1 MQWSDVTAL
10 RPGRCF
16 VNLPACGLS
25 SSAAWRR
32 GARGRGRRTVGVAL
46 AIGALVVGGI
56 GLVRPMAIRF
66 IFTGWMIAAFPIG
79 WTISRVVLA
88 ATFYALF
95 TPVAFI
101 FRLMGR
107 DALRLHRGDPQ
118 SHWLAQSR
126 PGTPDVFQ
134 AVLDRRH
141 DGKF

>member
-1 MQWSDVTAL
+1 MQWSDVTAAPSRKML
-10 RPGRCF
+10 RQF
-16 VNLPACGLS
+16 AGLWLVVFGGL
-25 SSAAWRR
+25 AAWRAWQ
-32 GARGRGRRTVGVAL
+32 GQADGWSLAL

-107 DALRLHRGDPQ
+107 DALRLRRGDPQ
-118 SHWLAQSR
+118 SYWLAQSR
-126 PGTPDVFQ
+126 PGTPDTYFRQ
-134 AVLDRRH
+134 
-141 DGKF
+141 F

>member
-1 MQWSDVTAL
+1 MQWSDVTAPPSRKML
-10 RPGRCF
+10 RQF
-16 VNLPACGLS
+16 AGLWLVVFGGL
-25 SSAAWRR
+25 AAWRAWQ
-32 GARGRGRRTVGVAL
+32 GQADGWSLAL

-79 WTISRVVLA
+79 WTISRAVLA

-95 TPVAFI
+95 TPIAFI

-118 SHWLAQSR
+118 SYWLAQSR
-126 PGTPDVFQ
+126 PRTPETYFRQ
-134 AVLDRRH
+134 
-141 DGKF
+141 F

>member
-1 MQWSDVTAL
+1 MQWSDVTAPPSRKML
-10 RPGRCF
+10 RQF
-16 VNLPACGLS
+16 AGLWLVVFGGL
-25 SSAAWRR
+25 AAWRASQ
-32 GARGRGRRTVGVAL
+32 GQADGWSLAL

-107 DALRLHRGDPQ
+107 DALRLRRGDPQ
-118 SHWLAQSR
+118 SYWLSQSR
-126 PGTPDVFQ
+126 PGTPDTYFRQ
-134 AVLDRRH
+134 
-141 DGKF
+141 F